1 MILSTELMM
10 QIAHHKEF
18 LKPTFRVS
26 ALCQSELRQIY
37 IISSINQTK
46 LSFLPPPPLSPLM
59 QHRIF
64 YRSMPPLLVYLKASF
79 PLNHSFIFRYKK
91 RHEYPSSRKVDR
103 WKKSSINQIY
113 GLWSNLYLSETTWLL
128 LNLPLRQSRPVN
140 PEEHTQR

>member
-1 MILSTELMM
+1 MSNIKSCQSPRFECQPYVKVNCGKFTS
-10 QIAHHKEF
+10 
-18 LKPTFRVS
+18 S
-26 ALCQSELRQIY
+26 ALLIKPNY
-37 IISSINQTK
+37 P
-46 LSFLPPPPLSPLM
+46 FLPPPPLSPLM